1 MQMVSDTFEF
11 TNTVSVSSRAN
22 SLCEK
27 KEDKSEQDMSMA
39 TQYWKSHGYSVL
51 ILDMIQRG

>member
-1 MQMVSDTFEF
+1 MVSNTFEF
-11 TNTVSVSSRAN
+11 TNNVSVSSRAN